1 MGHVAFICSKYFEF
15 WLLLEQQIASKES
28 QDQNTPKTRIQFVKN
43 VVDQK
48 NGSN

>member
-1 MGHVAFICSKYFEF
+1 MSHVAFICSKYFEF
-15 WLLLEQQIASKES
+15 SLLLEQQIASKES
-28 QDQNTPKTRIQFVKN
+28 QDQNTPKTRIVKN